1 MFRKPLLLLIFPL
14 LCLLSFIQPEDTQ
27 GKWITLFDGKT
38 LNGWTPKVAGYPLG
52 ENALDVFRAE
62 KGMLRV
68 AYDKYDKFDNRF
80 GHIFYKDSFSSFIL
94 RMEYRFVGE
103 MLPDAPSYC
112 YRNSGVMFHSQSAES
127 MDFNQYWPI
136 SLETQLLSSTDS
148 VKQTTA
154 NMCTPGTTVHIDGKF
169 TDEHC
174 IASDSRNYPDN
185 EWIKLEIVVHGSRMV
200 HHIINGDTVLSFS
213 KPQIGGYLY
222 TENYPLP
229 VGTVLEGGYIALQ
242 AEGQPI
248 DFRKIQLKVLE
259 E

>member
-1 MFRKPLLLLIFPL
+1 
-14 LCLLSFIQPEDTQ
+14 
-27 GKWITLFDGKT
+27 
-38 LNGWTPKVAGYPLG
+38 
-52 ENALDVFRAE
+52 
-62 KGMLRV
+62 
-68 AYDKYDKFDNRF
+68 
-80 GHIFYKDSFSSFIL
+80 
-94 RMEYRFVGE
+94 
-103 MLPDAPSYC
+103 
-112 YRNSGVMFHSQSAES
+112 
-127 MDFNQYWPI
+127 
-136 SLETQLLSSTDS
+136 
-148 VKQTTA
+148 
-154 NMCTPGTTVHIDGKF
+154 
-169 TDEHC
+169 
-174 IASDSRNYPDN
+174 N